1 MKNEIKNISTNIKLS
16 LENLLTQKENLVDKL
31 EIEISELY
39 GNSDNIREIKLTLIE
54 KDFDL
59 FHSETLNE
67 ELAKLKIINT
77 FLNNPDTTKF
87 IKNLENFIFN
97 FIEIREIWKIIDWKY
112 YYDIF
117 DNEIHLFSSRKA
129 LIRRISV
136 EKGYTLSLKKEINKN
151 SKRQFSSKFNKEVAK
166 LINENSLI
174 NKILDFRI
182 LIDKLRENAYN
193 SFAESIKY
201 EWNKLITD
209 ENLTKAQYSVL
220 AFILRTSIELSLKNH
235 PLIIADNSNIK
246 MLGGIFKKLQENNIF
261 IKEKDEIEKKLRP
274 LNKLVHNEINE
285 ITKDKI
291 ISIKDFFSTLLLS
304 QNLKLPL

>member
-16 LENLLTQKENLVDKL
+16 LENLLKQKDNLVDKL
-31 EIEISELY
+31 ELEISELY
-39 GNSDNIREIKLTLIE
+39 GNSDNIREIKLTLVE
-54 KDFDL
+54 KDFNL
-59 FHSETLNE
+59 FHNETLNE
-67 ELAKLKIINT
+67 ELAKLKIINQ
-77 FLNNPDTTKF
+77 FLNNSDTTKF
-87 IKNLENFIFN
+87 IKNLESFIFN

-151 SKRQFSSKFNKEVAK
+151 SKRQFLAKFNKEVIK

-174 NKILDFRI
+174 NKILDFRL
-182 LIDKLRENAYN
+182 LIDKLREKAYN

-201 EWNKLITD
+201 EWNKLIAD

-235 PLIIADNSNIK
+235 PLIIADNSNNK
-246 MLGGIFKKLQENNIF
+246 MLGGIFKKLQKNNIF
-261 IKEKDEIEKKLRP
+261 IKEKDEIENKIKP

-285 ITKDKI
+285 ITKDEI
-291 ISIKDFFSTLLLS
+291 ISIKDFFSSLLLS